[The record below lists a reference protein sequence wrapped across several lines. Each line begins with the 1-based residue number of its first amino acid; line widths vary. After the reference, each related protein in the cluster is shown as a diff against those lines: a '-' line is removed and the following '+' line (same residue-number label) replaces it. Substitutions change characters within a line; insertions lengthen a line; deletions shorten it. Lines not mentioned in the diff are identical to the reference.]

1 MARNLR
7 QAADDFDHAV
17 HKGDTGMYTILK
29 YGRNA
34 TVPATYE
41 TLWSGSSLYVYR
53 DTAIVMKI
61 SSSDVD
67 DVMTTGAGA
76 WSVIILG
83 VDADYNLI
91 QEEVELNG
99 RNPVNTQQAFLRVF
113 RMKINQAASRIIFNE
128 GVIYAGTG
136 DVTTGVPAVEH
147 GRIEIGQNQSEM
159 GMITVPANTKGWIKH
174 ILPST
179 TISNKVS
186 DVRLLV
192 RKEGEPWQMKRTAP
206 FLTIPQNAD
215 YAFGIEV
222 AAKSDIEFQGKAAAG
237 GGDMGIEFELL
248 FEMTIG
254 APPNF
259 NTLGLS

>member
-1 MARNLR
+1 MSRNLR
-7 QAADDFDHAV
+7 TATDTFDHAM
-17 HKGDTGMYTILK
+17 HHGDVGMYAILK

-34 TVPATYE
+34 AVPATYE
-41 TLWSGSSLYVYR
+41 TLWSGSSVYVYR
-53 DTAIVMKI
+53 ATAIVMKI

-83 VDADYNLI
+83 LDADYNLI

-99 RNPVNTQQAFLRVF
+99 RNPVNTTQAFLRVF
-113 RMKINQAASRIIFNE
+113 RMKVNQAASRIIFNE

-159 GMITVPANTKGWIKH
+159 GMITVPANTRAWIKH

-179 TISNKVS
+179 TIINKVS
-186 DVRLLV
+186 DIRLLV
-192 RKEGEPWQMKRTAP
+192 RKETEPWQMKRTAP
-206 FLTIPQNAD
+206 FLTIPQNAE
-215 YAFGIEV
+215 YMYGIQVEP
-222 AAKSDIEFQGKAAAG
+222 KSDIEFQGKAAAG
-237 GGDMGIEFELL
+237 GGDMGIEFEIL
-248 FEMTIG
+248 FEMITG
-254 APPNF
+254 AIPDF
-259 NTLGLS
+259 ATLGLS

>member
-1 MARNLR
+1 MTRNLR
-7 QAADDFDHAV
+7 VAADDFDHAV
-17 HKGDTGMYTILK
+17 HHGDTGMYTILK

-41 TLWSGSSLYVYR
+41 TLWSGSSVYVYR

-61 SSSDVD
+61 SSSDVN
-67 DVMTTGAGA
+67 DVMTSGSGA
-76 WSVIILG
+76 WSIIILG
-83 VDADYNLI
+83 LNANYELI

-99 RNPVNTQQAFLRVF
+99 QTEVNTQNAYLRVF
-113 RMKINQAASRIIFNE
+113 RMKVNQAASRIIFNA
-128 GVIYAGTG
+128 GIIYAGTG
-136 DVTTGVPAVEH
+136 TVTTGVPANVF

-159 GMITVPANTKGWIKH
+159 GMITVPANTTAWIKH

-192 RKEGEPWQMKRTAP
+192 RSETGPWQMKRTAP

-215 YAFGIEV
+215 YMYGIEV

-248 FEMTIG
+248 FEMLIG
-254 APPNF
+254 DVPDF
-259 NTLGLS
+259 TTLGLS